1 MFKNILVPIDGS
13 DHAWHALRVAC
24 DLAQKYGAR
33 LHLVHA
39 MPPIPIE
46 PSLGYYPEIIADRA
60 QAADALLAQ
69 AQEEAKNCVADITLE
84 QHEGSEAEV
93 ILEKAS
99 KYACDLIVMGT
110 RGLGRLAGLLLGSV
124 SQKIV
129 QHAKCPV
136 LLVR

>member
-13 DHAWHALRVAC
+13 DHAWHALDVAC

-33 LHLVHA
+33 MRMVHA
-39 MPPIPIE
+39 MTPISIE
-46 PSLGYYPEIIADRA
+46 PSLGYDPEIIANRV
-60 QAADALLAQ
+60 QAADALLAK
-69 AQEEAKNCVADITLE
+69 AQEEAKGRVADITVE

-93 ILEKAS
+93 ILEDAN
-99 KYACDLIVMGT
+99 KYNCDLIVMGT